1 MNLHRSRS
9 FRRDQYKVRSS
20 VQACI
25 MYFVTRISLPGTL
38 PERVVP
44 ALVLTCL
51 LLCVSGEAKAAS
63 GSYIDF
69 GSYDTHRALAAG
81 TERGVT
87 FKNGAAR
94 LARGRTK
101 GTLTSRVYDSA
112 HKDTFIPSWN
122 ARTPSGTWLR
132 IEMRVRSGGSWTRWW
147 DMGVWAEGTG
157 TMKRHGVDGQRAGDW
172 RVLTDTLQSIG
183 PVFADAYQYRLTL
196 LSKRTGSTPSVRA
209 IYVTTSNSYRDG
221 DVLLEANESL
231 WGDDLSVPAR
241 SQMIY
246 PNGGEVWCSPTSLS
260 MVMAYWANK
269 MGRRGL
275 DQEVPTVARGTYDY
289 VYRGNGNWPFNT
301 AYAASNGLKASVN
314 RFSSLGQVERWIAK
328 GVPVIAS
335 ISWERGGLT
344 GAPLPAS
351 SGHLLVIR
359 GFTEAGNVIVND
371 PAAGTN
377 SGVRRIYQR
386 DELHRAWFE
395 SGSGGVAYI
404 VRPESWSVPD
414 RTYARGSW

>member
-1 MNLHRSRS
+1 
-9 FRRDQYKVRSS
+9 
-20 VQACI
+20 VQTCN
-25 MYFVTRISLPGTL
+25 MYFVTRIALPGTL
-38 PERVVP
+38 PERVVA
-44 ALVLTCL
+44 ALVLACL
-51 LLCVSGEAKAAS
+51 LLCVCGEAKAAS

-69 GSYDTHRALAAG
+69 GAYDTQRALAAG
-81 TERGVT
+81 AEKGIT

-122 ARTPSGTWLR
+122 ARTPSGTWLQM
-132 IEMRVRSGGSWTRWW
+132 EMRVRSGGSWTRWW
-147 DMGVWAEGTG
+147 DMGVWARGMDTI
-157 TMKRHGVDGQRAGDW
+157 KRHSVDDQRAGDW

-183 PVFADAYQYRLTL
+183 PLYADAYQYRLTL
-196 LSKRTGSTPSVRA
+196 LSKRTGRTPRVRA
-209 IYVTTSNSYRDG
+209 IYVTASDSYRNG
-221 DVLLEANESL
+221 EVLVGANENL
-231 WGDDLSVPAR
+231 WGKDVSVPAR

-269 MGRRGL
+269 AGRRGL
-275 DQEVPTVARGTYDY
+275 NQEVPTVARGTYDNG
-289 VYRGNGNWPFNT
+289 YRGNGNWPFNT
-301 AYAASNGLKASVN
+301 AYAASYGLKASVN

-335 ISWERGGLT
+335 ISWGRGRLT
-344 GAPLPAS
+344 GAPIPAS

-371 PAAGTN
+371 PAAGSN

-386 DELHRAWFE
+386 DEFHRAWFT
-395 SGSGGVAYI
+395 SGSGGVAYL
-404 VRPESWSVPD
+404 VRPESWPVPD
-414 RTYARGSW
+414 RTYARGTW